1 MNTQDLSKI
10 RIFKN
15 LSSDEFKH
23 LLSLLKEKSYKK
35 NAAIV
40 AVEEPGTSMMFLL
53 EGSVKVNLFSKEGK
67 EIIITSLAEGD
78 FFGEI
83 SLLTNT
89 PRSANVVAQTTCK
102 ILVLEEAGFNE
113 HISKFPGLSKAMLK
127 ELAHRLRLSS
137 KKIEDLALFDVYRR
151 LARTLRG
158 MGTSQKTEGGKE
170 FFIIANRPTHQELA
184 ALSGTSR
191 EMVTRAL
198 KGLEEDGC
206 IKIIGKRLELY
217 KMPI

>member
-10 RIFKN
+10 RIFKDI
-15 LSSDEFKH
+15 SSEEFKH
-23 LLSLLKEKSYKK
+23 LSSFLKEKSYHK
-35 NAAIV
+35 NATIV
-40 AVEEPGTSMMFLL
+40 TVEETGASMMFIIS
-53 EGSVKVNLFSKEGK
+53 GSVKVNLFSKDGK
-67 EIIITSLAEGD
+67 EIIITSLGEGD

-89 PRSANVVAQTTCK
+89 PRSANVVAQTVCK
-102 ILVLEEAGFNE
+102 ILVLEESGFNE
-113 HISKFPGLSKAMLK
+113 HISKYTGLSKAMLR

-158 MGTSQKTEGGKE
+158 MGTTQKTENGKE
-170 FFIIANRPTHQELA
+170 YFMIANRPTHQELA

-217 KMPI
+217 KLPI

>member
-1 MNTQDLSKI
+1 MSKQDLSKI
-10 RIFKN
+10 RILKD
-15 LSSDEFKH
+15 LSSEEYKH
-23 LLSLLKEKSYKK
+23 LLSLLKEKSYQK
-35 NAAIV
+35 NSTIV
-40 AVEEPGTSMMFLL
+40 AVEETGASMMFIL

-67 EIIITSLAEGD
+67 EVIITSLGEGD

-89 PRSANVVAQTTCK
+89 PRSANVVAQTVCK

-113 HISKFPGLSKAMLK
+113 HISQYTGLSKAMLR

-137 KKIEDLALFDVYRR
+137 KKIGDLALFDVYRR

-158 MGTSQKTEGGKE
+158 MGTAQKTEEGKE
-170 FFIIANRPTHQELA
+170 FFVIESRPTHQELA
-184 ALSGTSR
+184 AISGTSR

-217 KMPI
+217 KLPI